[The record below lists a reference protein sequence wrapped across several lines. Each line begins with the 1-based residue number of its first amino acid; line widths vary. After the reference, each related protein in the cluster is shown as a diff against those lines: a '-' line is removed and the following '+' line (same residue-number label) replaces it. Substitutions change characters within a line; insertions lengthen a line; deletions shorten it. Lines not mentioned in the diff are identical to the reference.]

1 MQENSP
7 LLQLQNV
14 GYLAGDAKILNN
26 INFSLRAGEFKLI
39 TGPSGCG
46 KSTLL
51 KIVASLI
58 SPTSGTLLFEG
69 EDVSTLKPEIY
80 RQQVSYCAQTAT
92 LFGDTVY
99 DNLIF
104 PWQIRNQQ
112 PDPAIFLDF
121 LERFALPDTILTKNI
136 AELSGGEKQRISLIR
151 NLQFMPKVLL
161 LDEITSA
168 LDESNKHNVNEMIH
182 RYVHE
187 QNIAVL
193 WVTHDKDEIN
203 HADKVITL
211 QPHAGEMQ
219 EARYE
224 LA

>member
-80 RQQVSYCAQTAT
+80 RQQVSYCAQTPT

-136 AELSGGEKQRISLIR
+136 AALLRKKKTDGTDEELEFAMVQVPSVIPRIVELPREVVEDGVEQR
-151 NLQFMPKVLL
+151 
-161 LDEITSA
+161 
-168 LDESNKHNVNEMIH
+168 
-182 RYVHE
+182 
-187 QNIAVL
+187 
-193 WVTHDKDEIN
+193 
-203 HADKVITL
+203 
-211 QPHAGEMQ
+211 G
-219 EARYE
+219 
-224 LA
+224 

>member
-14 GYLAGDAKILNN
+14 GYLAGDTKILNN

-80 RQQVSYCAQTAT
+80 RQQVSYCAQTPT

-121 LERFALPDTILTKNI
+121 KERKSYRIFLIISSLVALAGFFVIV
-136 AELSGGEKQRISLIR
+136 G
-151 NLQFMPKVLL
+151 VLKYL
-161 LDEITSA
+161 
-168 LDESNKHNVNEMIH
+168 
-182 RYVHE
+182 
-187 QNIAVL
+187 
-193 WVTHDKDEIN
+193 
-203 HADKVITL
+203 
-211 QPHAGEMQ
+211 
-219 EARYE
+219 
-224 LA
+224 

>member
-80 RQQVSYCAQTAT
+80 RQQVSYCAQTPT

-104 PWQIRNQQ
+104 PLGRSVTGSLTQ
-112 PDPAIFLDF
+112 PFFSIF
-121 LERFALPDTILTKNI
+121 
-136 AELSGGEKQRISLIR
+136 
-151 NLQFMPKVLL
+151 
-161 LDEITSA
+161 
-168 LDESNKHNVNEMIH
+168 SNASPC
-182 RYVHE
+182 RT
-187 QNIAVL
+187 AF
-193 WVTHDKDEIN
+193 
-203 HADKVITL
+203 
-211 QPHAGEMQ
+211 
-219 EARYE
+219 
-224 LA
+224 

>member
-69 EDVSTLKPEIY
+69 EDVSQK
-80 RQQVSYCAQTAT
+80 STANKSLT
-92 LFGDTVY
+92 APRHRRCLA
-99 DNLIF
+99 
-104 PWQIRNQQ
+104 IRY
-112 PDPAIFLDF
+112 
-121 LERFALPDTILTKNI
+121 TII
-136 AELSGGEKQRISLIR
+136 
-151 NLQFMPKVLL
+151 
-161 LDEITSA
+161 
-168 LDESNKHNVNEMIH
+168 
-182 RYVHE
+182 
-187 QNIAVL
+187 
-193 WVTHDKDEIN
+193 
-203 HADKVITL
+203 
-211 QPHAGEMQ
+211 
-219 EARYE
+219 
-224 LA
+224 

>member
-14 GYLAGDAKILNN
+14 GYLAGDTKILNN

-80 RQQVSYCAQTAT
+80 RQQVSTAPRRRRC
-92 LFGDTVY
+92 LA
-99 DNLIF
+99 
-104 PWQIRNQQ
+104 IRY
-112 PDPAIFLDF
+112 
-121 LERFALPDTILTKNI
+121 TIT
-136 AELSGGEKQRISLIR
+136 
-151 NLQFMPKVLL
+151 
-161 LDEITSA
+161 
-168 LDESNKHNVNEMIH
+168 
-182 RYVHE
+182 
-187 QNIAVL
+187 
-193 WVTHDKDEIN
+193 
-203 HADKVITL
+203 
-211 QPHAGEMQ
+211 
-219 EARYE
+219 
-224 LA
+224 

>member
-80 RQQVSYCAQTAT
+80 RQQVSYCAQTPT

-104 PWQIRNQQ
+104 PWQGHFSRFSRTLRLAGQHF
-112 PDPAIFLDF
+112 DEEYRRAI
-121 LERFALPDTILTKNI
+121 
-136 AELSGGEKQRISLIR
+136 
-151 NLQFMPKVLL
+151 
-161 LDEITSA
+161 
-168 LDESNKHNVNEMIH
+168 
-182 RYVHE
+182 
-187 QNIAVL
+187 
-193 WVTHDKDEIN
+193 WW
-203 HADKVITL
+203 
-211 QPHAGEMQ
+211 
-219 EARYE
+219 
-224 LA
+224 

>member
-1 MQENSP
+1 MKESSP
-7 LLQLQNV
+7 LLQLRKV
-14 GYLAGDAKILNN
+14 GYQAGATKILNN
-26 INFSLRAGEFKLI
+26 ISFMLNAGEFKLI

-58 SPTSGTLLFEG
+58 SPDTGDILFEG
-69 EDVSTLKPEIY
+69 EEIATLKPETY
-80 RQQVSYCAQTAT
+80 RQQVSYCAQTPV

-104 PWQIRNQQ
+104 PWQIRNKT
-112 PDPAIFLDF
+112 PEPKAFLADLAQF
-121 LERFALPDTILTKNI
+121 ELPETILQKNI
-136 AELSGGEKQRISLIR
+136 TALSGGEKQRISVIR
-151 NLQFMPKVLL
+151 NLQFMPQVLL

-168 LDESNKHNVNEMIH
+168 LDERNKENVNDIIH
-182 RYVHE
+182 RYVRDK
-187 QNIAVL
+187 NIAVL

-203 HADKVITL
+203 HADNVITL

-219 EARYE
+219 EATYE
-224 LA
+224 RA

>member
-14 GYLAGDAKILNN
+14 GYLAGDTKILNN

-80 RQQVSYCAQTAT
+80 RQQVSYCAQTPT
-92 LFGDTVY
+92 LFG
-99 DNLIF
+99 
-104 PWQIRNQQ
+104 
-112 PDPAIFLDF
+112 
-121 LERFALPDTILTKNI
+121 
-136 AELSGGEKQRISLIR
+136 
-151 NLQFMPKVLL
+151 
-161 LDEITSA
+161 
-168 LDESNKHNVNEMIH
+168 
-182 RYVHE
+182 
-187 QNIAVL
+187 
-193 WVTHDKDEIN
+193 
-203 HADKVITL
+203 
-211 QPHAGEMQ
+211 
-219 EARYE
+219 
-224 LA
+224 

>member
-69 EDVSTLKPEIY
+69 EDVSTLK
-80 RQQVSYCAQTAT
+80 A
-92 LFGDTVY
+92 
-99 DNLIF
+99 
-104 PWQIRNQQ
+104 
-112 PDPAIFLDF
+112 
-121 LERFALPDTILTKNI
+121 
-136 AELSGGEKQRISLIR
+136 R
-151 NLQFMPKVLL
+151 NLPPASLL
-161 LDEITSA
+161 LRPDA
-168 LDESNKHNVNEMIH
+168 DAVW
-182 RYVHE
+182 RYG
-187 QNIAVL
+187 I
-193 WVTHDKDEIN
+193 
-203 HADKVITL
+203 
-211 QPHAGEMQ
+211 
-219 EARYE
+219 R
-224 LA
+224 

>member
-14 GYLAGDAKILNN
+14 GYLAGDTKILNN

-80 RQQVSYCAQTAT
+80 RQQVSYCAQTPT

-104 PWQIRNQQ
+104 PGRSVTSSLTR
-112 PDPAIFLDF
+112 PFFSIF
-121 LERFALPDTILTKNI
+121 ERFALPDSILTKNI

-182 RYVHE
+182 RYVRE

>member
-14 GYLAGDAKILNN
+14 GYLAGDTKILNN

-80 RQQVSYCAQTAT
+80 R
-92 LFGDTVY
+92 
-99 DNLIF
+99 
-104 PWQIRNQQ
+104 
-112 PDPAIFLDF
+112 
-121 LERFALPDTILTKNI
+121 
-136 AELSGGEKQRISLIR
+136 
-151 NLQFMPKVLL
+151 
-161 LDEITSA
+161 
-168 LDESNKHNVNEMIH
+168 
-182 RYVHE
+182 
-187 QNIAVL
+187 
-193 WVTHDKDEIN
+193 
-203 HADKVITL
+203 
-211 QPHAGEMQ
+211 
-219 EARYE
+219 
-224 LA
+224 

>member
-80 RQQVSYCAQTAT
+80 RQQVSYCAQTPT

-112 PDPAIFLDF
+112 PDPAIGVNQQVRG
-121 LERFALPDTILTKNI
+121 LEVAMHHQVAVRMEDGSLRHFQRAEPTAVGTPVVLQGKGFRVDQGGSARAADPYAQPQPQPGAVRVSDT
-136 AELSGGEKQRISLIR
+136 
-151 NLQFMPKVLL
+151 
-161 LDEITSA
+161 
-168 LDESNKHNVNEMIH
+168 
-182 RYVHE
+182 Y
-187 QNIAVL
+187 
-193 WVTHDKDEIN
+193 
-203 HADKVITL
+203 
-211 QPHAGEMQ
+211 
-219 EARYE
+219 
-224 LA
+224 

>member
-58 SPTSGTLLFEG
+58 SPTSGMLLFEG

-80 RQQVSYCAQTAT
+80 RQQVSYCAQTPT

-121 LERFALPDTILTKNI
+121 LERFALPDSRDYGCVGRFHRDTHYKPMHRSGRQASFPFRKFQPSGNVP
-136 AELSGGEKQRISLIR
+136 EL
-151 NLQFMPKVLL
+151 
-161 LDEITSA
+161 
-168 LDESNKHNVNEMIH
+168 
-182 RYVHE
+182 
-187 QNIAVL
+187 
-193 WVTHDKDEIN
+193 
-203 HADKVITL
+203 
-211 QPHAGEMQ
+211 
-219 EARYE
+219 
-224 LA
+224 

>member
-14 GYLAGDAKILNN
+14 GYLAGDTKILNN

-80 RQQVSYCAQTAT
+80 RQGNDS
-92 LFGDTVY
+92 
-99 DNLIF
+99 NLLIVF
-104 PWQIRNQQ
+104 YVQIM
-112 PDPAIFLDF
+112 PDDF
-121 LERFALPDTILTKNI
+121 VMQL
-136 AELSGGEKQRISLIR
+136 
-151 NLQFMPKVLL
+151 
-161 LDEITSA
+161 
-168 LDESNKHNVNEMIH
+168 H
-182 RYVHE
+182 R
-187 QNIAVL
+187 
-193 WVTHDKDEIN
+193 
-203 HADKVITL
+203 
-211 QPHAGEMQ
+211 
-219 EARYE
+219 
-224 LA
+224 